1 MNEQSRFTRL
11 LQCSLSAVCLTVAI
25 QTDALAFSGLYV
37 IGDSLSDSG
46 NASVTYQGIV
56 QQLGGPVPGFGPA
69 IPSSVYYQGRSSDG
83 PIYADVLAGKLG
95 LTNQASLLGGGNY
108 AYGGARTDYQV
119 YGAPFKGMLDQKDAL
134 LAQHPTID
142 PDALVVVFGG
152 ANNIQDLL
160 RGQRS
165 VGSDPPSTLAETVQD
180 LDTIID
186 SLYAAGARNF
196 LVPNAPNV
204 GLVPRVALSGIPNAV
219 AIATG
224 ATVQLNSL
232 LDDMLDDQIAQGRNI
247 YKLDVFG
254 LLQGVVADPAAFGI
268 TNVTTPC
275 FTGDDLFFTTT
286 NMPAPCAMPDSYLFW
301 DTIHPTSKVHGILGE
316 AAFAAVVPEPETYAL
331 LGIGLLVVGVARR
344 HRAARV

>member
-1 MNEQSRFTRL
+1 MIEQSRFTRF
-11 LQCSLSAVCLTVAI
+11 LQCSLSAVCLSAAL
-25 QTDALAFSGLYV
+25 QSDALAFSQLYV

-69 IPSSVYYQGRSSDG
+69 IPSSVYYQGRSSNG

-108 AYGGARTDYQV
+108 AYGGARTDYQI
-119 YGAPFKGMLDQKDAL
+119 YGAPFQGMLDQKNTL
-134 LAQHPTID
+134 LAQHSAID

-160 RGQRS
+160 RGQRG
-165 VGSDPPSTLAETVQD
+165 VGSEPPSTLAETVQD

-186 SLYAAGARNF
+186 DLYAAGARNF

-247 YKLDVFG
+247 IKLDVFS
-254 LLQGVVADPAAFGI
+254 LLQGVVANPAAFGI

-286 NMPAPCAMPDSYLFW
+286 NMPAPCATPDSYLFW
-301 DTIHPTSKVHGILGE
+301 DTIHPTAKVHEILGE
-316 AAFAAVVPEPETYAL
+316 AAFAAVVPEPETYVL
-331 LGIGLLVVGVARR
+331 LGLGLLLVGGVRRASARR
-344 HRAARV
+344 